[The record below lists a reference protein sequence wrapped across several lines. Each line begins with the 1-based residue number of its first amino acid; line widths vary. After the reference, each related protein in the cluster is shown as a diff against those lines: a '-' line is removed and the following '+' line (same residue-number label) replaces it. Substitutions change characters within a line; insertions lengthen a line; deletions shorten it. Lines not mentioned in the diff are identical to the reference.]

1 MRLFENINIDFLG
14 KRKIFYIFSAS
25 LIVLGLITVAIKGL
39 EYGIDFKGG
48 SEVVVSFNKPVIL
61 SDVRDAASNIGIGNV
76 EVKTFGATAENVL
89 IRTPLQDISQEQFDK
104 IVSTLKK
111 AIEEIVPDTLYE
123 IKEKT
128 ANSVV
133 FSFTSP
139 DTASLITDHL
149 LANGFQAG
157 LYSQEEDKRD
167 VIVRVG
173 VSDLIREGLKEKFP
187 GYKFEIIKEDKVGPK
202 IGKELRRDAVIAVL
216 LSLIVILIYL
226 GLRFK
231 FVFGVGAVLAL
242 FHDVL
247 ITLGFISFF
256 NGLIPGLNLEITQ
269 SVIAAFLTL
278 VGFSVNDTVVVF
290 DRIREN
296 LKIHKTMD
304 LKNLFNMSINR
315 TLSRTILT
323 SGTVFL
329 VILSL
334 LLFGGEVNRGFAFTF
349 MIGIITGTYSSIYVA
364 SSIVYDWS
372 MKKKKGKIEF

>member
-14 KRKIFYIFSAS
+14 KRKYFYALSVT
-25 LIVLGLITVAIKGL
+25 LIVFGLIVTFVKGL

-48 SEVVVSFNKPVIL
+48 TEVIVSFNKPVSL
-61 SDVRDAASNIGIGNV
+61 SDVRAASSDMEIGTI
-76 EVKTFGATAENVL
+76 EVKTFGATSENVL
-89 IRTPLQDISQEQFDK
+89 IRTPLQEISAAQFDK
-104 IVSTLKK
+104 IVSTLKST
-111 AIEEIVPDTLYE
+111 IEEQIPDTLYNL
-123 IKEKT
+123 KERT
-128 ANSVV
+128 INSVIFT
-133 FSFTSP
+133 FSSP
-139 DTASLITDHL
+139 DTARLIADHL
-149 LANGFQAG
+149 MTKGFQAG
-157 LYSQEEDKRD
+157 LFSQEEDNRD

-173 VSDLIREGLKEKFP
+173 VSDLIREGLKKKFANVS
-187 GYKFEIIKEDKVGPK
+187 FEIIKEDKVGPK
-202 IGKELRRDAVIAVL
+202 IGKELRRDAIIAIF

-247 ITLGFISFF
+247 VTLGFVSLF

-304 LKNLFNMSINR
+304 LKQLFNISINR

-329 VILSL
+329 VILAL

-349 MIGIITGTYSSIYVA
+349 MVGIITGTYSSIYVA
-364 SSIVYDWS
+364 SAIVYDWT
-372 MKKKKGKIEF
+372 MKRKKGKIEF

>member
-14 KRKIFYIFSAS
+14 KRKTFYIISIS
-25 LIVLGLITVAIKGL
+25 LIVLGLISVFVKGL

-48 SEVVVSFNKPVIL
+48 TEVIVSFNKPVQL
-61 SDVRDAASNIGIGNV
+61 ADVRTAASQIGIGNV
-76 EVKTFGATAENVL
+76 EVKTYGTTAENVL
-89 IRTPLQDISQEQFDK
+89 IRTPLQEISQEQFDR
-104 IVSTLKK
+104 IVVNIKK
-111 AIEEIVPDTLYE
+111 AIEEVIPETLYSV
-123 IKEKT
+123 KDKAT
-128 ANSVV
+128 NSIV
-133 FSFTSP
+133 FTFSSP
-139 DTASLITDHL
+139 DTAKFIVDQL
-149 LANGFQAG
+149 LSKGFQAG
-157 LYSQEEDKRD
+157 LFSQEETNRD

-173 VSDLIREGLKEKFP
+173 VSDLIREGLKNKFAN
-187 GYKFEIIKEDKVGPK
+187 YSFEVIKEDKVGPK
-202 IGKELRRDAVIAVL
+202 IGKELRRDAVIAIF

-226 GLRFK
+226 GFRFK

-247 ITLGFISFF
+247 VTLGFVSFF

-269 SVIAAFLTL
+269 SIIAAFLTL

-304 LKNLFNMSINR
+304 LKDLFNMSINR

-329 VILSL
+329 VVLAL

-349 MIGIITGTYSSIYVA
+349 MVGIITGTYSSIYIA
-364 SSIVYDWS
+364 SAIVYDWT
-372 MKKKKGKIEF
+372 MKRKKGKIEF

>member
-14 KRKIFYIFSAS
+14 KRKTFYLISIT
-25 LIVLGLITVAIKGL
+25 LIVLGLISVFVKGL
-39 EYGIDFKGG
+39 EYGIDFRGG
-48 SEVVVSFNKPVIL
+48 SEVIVSFNKPVNL
-61 SDVRDAASNIGIGNV
+61 ADVRAAASRIGIGNV
-76 EVKTFGATAENVL
+76 EVKTYGTTAENVL
-89 IRTPLQDISQEQFDK
+89 IRTPLQEISQDQFDR
-104 IVSTLKK
+104 IVVNIKK
-111 AIEEIVPDTLYE
+111 AISEVLPETLYT

-128 ANSVV
+128 NNSIV
-133 FSFTSP
+133 FSFSSP
-139 DTASLITDHL
+139 DTAKLVSDHL
-149 LANGFQAG
+149 LSKGFQAG
-157 LYSQEEDKRD
+157 LYSQEETNKD

-173 VSDLIREGLKEKFP
+173 VSDLIREGLKEKFA

-202 IGKELRRDAVIAVL
+202 IGKELRRDAVIAIL
-216 LSLIVILIYL
+216 LSLIVMLIYL
-226 GLRFK
+226 GFRFK

-247 ITLGFISFF
+247 VTLGFVSFF

-269 SVIAAFLTL
+269 SIIAAFLTL
-278 VGFSVNDTVVVF
+278 VGYSVNDTVVVF

-329 VILSL
+329 VVLAL

-349 MIGIITGTYSSIYVA
+349 LIGIITGTYSSIYIA
-364 SSIVYDWS
+364 SAIVYDWT
-372 MKKKKGKIEF
+372 MKRKKGKIEF

>member
-14 KRKIFYIFSAS
+14 KRKTFYIVS
-25 LIVLGLITVAIKGL
+25 LIVISLGLLTVFIKGL
-39 EYGIDFKGG
+39 EYGIDFRGG
-48 SEVVVSFNKPVIL
+48 SEVIVSFNKPVNL
-61 SDVRDAASNIGIGNV
+61 ADVRSAASQIGIGNV
-76 EVKTFGATAENVL
+76 EVKTYGTTLENIL
-89 IRTPLQDISQEQFDK
+89 IRTPLQEISQDQFDR
-104 IVSTLKK
+104 IVVNIRKT
-111 AIEEIVPDTLYE
+111 IEEVIPETLYT

-128 ANSVV
+128 ANTIV
-133 FSFTSP
+133 FSFSSP
-139 DTASLITDHL
+139 DTARLVSDQL
-149 LANGFQAG
+149 LSKGFQAG
-157 LYSQEEDKRD
+157 LYSQEEANKD

-173 VSDLIREGLKEKFP
+173 VSDLIREGLREKFS
-187 GYKFEIIKEDKVGPK
+187 GYTFEIIKEDRVGPK

-216 LSLIVILIYL
+216 LSLVVILIYL
-226 GLRFK
+226 GFRFK

-247 ITLGFISFF
+247 VTLGFVSFF
-256 NGLIPGLNLEITQ
+256 NGLFPGLNLEITQ

-329 VILSL
+329 VILAL

-349 MIGIITGTYSSIYVA
+349 MIGILTGTYSSIFIA
-364 SSIVYDWS
+364 SAFVYDWT
-372 MKKKKGKIEF
+372 MKRKKGKIEF

>member
-14 KRKIFYIFSAS
+14 KRKTFYLISIT
-25 LIVLGLITVAIKGL
+25 LIVLGLISVFIKGL
-39 EYGIDFKGG
+39 EYGIDFRGG
-48 SEVVVSFNKPVIL
+48 SEVIVSFNKPVNL
-61 SDVRDAASNIGIGNV
+61 ADVRAAASRIGIGNV
-76 EVKTFGATAENVL
+76 EVKTYGTTAENVL
-89 IRTPLQDISQEQFDK
+89 IRTPLQEISQDQFDR
-104 IVSTLKK
+104 IVVNIKK
-111 AIEEIVPDTLYE
+111 AISEVLPETLYT

-128 ANSVV
+128 NNSIV
-133 FSFTSP
+133 FSFSSP
-139 DTASLITDHL
+139 DTAKLVSDHL
-149 LANGFQAG
+149 LSKGFQAG
-157 LYSQEEDKRD
+157 LYSQEETNKD

-173 VSDLIREGLKEKFP
+173 VSDLIREGLKEKFA

-202 IGKELRRDAVIAVL
+202 IGKELRRDAVIAIL
-216 LSLIVILIYL
+216 LSLIVMLIYL
-226 GLRFK
+226 GFRFK

-247 ITLGFISFF
+247 VTLGFVSFF

-269 SVIAAFLTL
+269 SIIAAFLTL

-329 VILSL
+329 VVLAL

-349 MIGIITGTYSSIYVA
+349 LIGIITGTYSSIYIA
-364 SSIVYDWS
+364 SAIVYDWT
-372 MKKKKGKIEF
+372 MKRKKGKIEF

>member
-14 KRKIFYIFSAS
+14 KRKTFYIVS
-25 LIVLGLITVAIKGL
+25 LIVISLGLLTVFIKGL
-39 EYGIDFKGG
+39 EYGIDFRGG
-48 SEVVVSFNKPVIL
+48 SEVIVSFNKPVNL
-61 SDVRDAASNIGIGNV
+61 ADVRSAASQIGIGNV
-76 EVKTFGATAENVL
+76 EVKTYGTTLENIL
-89 IRTPLQDISQEQFDK
+89 IRTPLQEISQDQFDR
-104 IVSTLKK
+104 IVVNIKK
-111 AIEEIVPDTLYE
+111 TIEEVIPETLYT

-128 ANSVV
+128 ANTIV
-133 FSFTSP
+133 FSFSSP
-139 DTASLITDHL
+139 DTARLVSEQL
-149 LANGFQAG
+149 LSKGFQAG
-157 LYSQEEDKRD
+157 LYSQEEANKD

-173 VSDLIREGLKEKFP
+173 VSDLIREGLREKFS
-187 GYKFEIIKEDKVGPK
+187 GYTFEIIKEDRVGPK

-216 LSLIVILIYL
+216 LSLVVILIYL
-226 GLRFK
+226 GFRFK

-247 ITLGFISFF
+247 VTLGFVSFF
-256 NGLIPGLNLEITQ
+256 NGLFPGLNLEITQ

-329 VILSL
+329 VILAL

-349 MIGIITGTYSSIYVA
+349 MIGILTGTYSSIFIA
-364 SSIVYDWS
+364 SAFVYDWT
-372 MKKKKGKIEF
+372 MKRKKGKIEF

>member
-14 KRKIFYIFSAS
+14 KRKYFYILSIT
-25 LIVLGLITVAIKGL
+25 LIVIGLLFTFVKGL

-48 SEVVVSFNKPVIL
+48 TEVIVSFRNPVNL
-61 SDVRDAASNIGIGNV
+61 SDVRAASTEMEIGTI
-76 EVKTFGATAENVL
+76 EVKTFGATSENVL
-89 IRTPLQDISQEQFDK
+89 IRTPLQEISAAQFDK
-104 IVSTLKK
+104 IVSTLKLT
-111 AIEEIVPDTLYE
+111 IQDQIPDTLYN
-123 IKEKT
+123 IKERT
-128 ANSVV
+128 ANAVV
-133 FSFTSP
+133 FTFPSP
-139 DTASLITDHL
+139 DTARLVADYL
-149 LANGFQAG
+149 MAKGFQAG
-157 LYSQEEDKRD
+157 LLSQEEDNRD

-173 VSDLIREGLKEKFP
+173 VSDLIREGLKKKFA
-187 GYKFEIIKEDKVGPK
+187 GVSFEIIKEDKVGPK
-202 IGKELRRDAVIAVL
+202 IGKELRRDAIIAIF

-247 ITLGFISFF
+247 VTLGFVAFF

-304 LKNLFNMSINR
+304 LKDLFNMSINR

-329 VILSL
+329 VILAL

-349 MIGIITGTYSSIYVA
+349 MVGIITGTYSSIYIA
-364 SSIVYDWS
+364 SAIVYDWT
-372 MKKKKGKIEF
+372 MKRKKGKIEF

>member
-14 KRKIFYIFSAS
+14 KRKTFYIIS
-25 LIVLGLITVAIKGL
+25 LVLITLGLIIVFVKGL

-48 SEVVVSFNKPVIL
+48 TEIIVSFNKPVEL
-61 SDVRDAASNIGIGNV
+61 ADVRSAASQIGIGNV
-76 EVKTFGATAENVL
+76 EVKTYGTTSENVL
-89 IRTPLQDISQEQFDK
+89 IRTPLQEISQEQFDR
-104 IVSTLKK
+104 IVVNIKK
-111 AIEEIVPDTLYE
+111 AIEEVIPETLYSV
-123 IKEKT
+123 KEKT
-128 ANSVV
+128 INSIV
-133 FSFTSP
+133 FSFSSP
-139 DTASLITDHL
+139 DTAKLITDQL
-149 LANGFQAG
+149 LSKGFQAG
-157 LYSQEEDKRD
+157 LYSQEETNKD

-173 VSDLIREGLKEKFP
+173 VSDLIREGLKEKFTN
-187 GYKFEIIKEDKVGPK
+187 YSFEVIKEDKVGPK
-202 IGKELRRDAVIAVL
+202 IGKELRRDAVIAVF
-216 LSLIVILIYL
+216 LSLVVILIYL
-226 GLRFK
+226 GFRFK

-247 ITLGFISFF
+247 FTLGFVSFF

-269 SVIAAFLTL
+269 SIIAAFLTL

-304 LKNLFNMSINR
+304 LKDLFNMSINR

-329 VILSL
+329 VVLAL

-349 MIGIITGTYSSIYVA
+349 MIGIITGTYSSIYIA
-364 SSIVYDWS
+364 SAIVYDWT
-372 MKKKKGKIEF
+372 MKRKKGKIDF

>member
-14 KRKIFYIFSAS
+14 KRKIFYIISISF
-25 LIVLGLITVAIKGL
+25 IFLGLLTIAIKGL
-39 EYGIDFKGG
+39 EYGIDFRGG
-48 SEVVVSFNKPVIL
+48 SEVVVSFNKPVDL
-61 SDVRDAASNIGIGNV
+61 GDVRKSASEIGIGNV
-76 EVKTFGATAENVL
+76 EVKTYGATTENVL
-89 IRTPLQDISQEQFDK
+89 IRTPLQDITQDQFEK
-104 IVSTLKK
+104 IVSTLKNT
-111 AIEEIVPDTLYE
+111 IEEILPDTLFE
-123 IKEKT
+123 IKERT
-128 ANSVV
+128 ANAIV
-133 FSFTSP
+133 FTFSSP
-139 DTASLITDHL
+139 DTARIVTDYL
-149 LANGFQAG
+149 LTKGFQAG
-157 LYSQEEDKRD
+157 LYSQEEANRD

-173 VSDLIREGLKEKFP
+173 ISDLIREGLIEKFTD
-187 GYKFEIIKEDKVGPK
+187 YKFEIIKEDKVGPK
-202 IGKELRRDAVIAVL
+202 IGKELRRDALIAIV
-216 LSLIVILIYL
+216 LSLFVILIYL
-226 GLRFK
+226 GFRFK

-247 ITLGFISFF
+247 LTLGFVSLF

-269 SVIAAFLTL
+269 SIIAAFLTL

-315 TLSRTILT
+315 TLARTILT

-329 VILSL
+329 VILAL

-364 SSIVYDWS
+364 SAVVYDWTV
-372 MKKKKGKIEF
+372 KRKKGKIEF

>member
-14 KRKIFYIFSAS
+14 KRKTFYIVS
-25 LIVLGLITVAIKGL
+25 LIVISLGLLTVFIKGL
-39 EYGIDFKGG
+39 EYGIDFRGG
-48 SEVVVSFNKPVIL
+48 SEVIVSFNKPVNL
-61 SDVRDAASNIGIGNV
+61 ADVRSAASQIGIGNV
-76 EVKTFGATAENVL
+76 EVKTYGTTLENIL
-89 IRTPLQDISQEQFDK
+89 IRTPLQEISQDQFDR
-104 IVSTLKK
+104 IVVNIRKT
-111 AIEEIVPDTLYE
+111 IEEVIPETLYT

-128 ANSVV
+128 ANTIV
-133 FSFTSP
+133 FSFSSP
-139 DTASLITDHL
+139 DTARLVSEQL
-149 LANGFQAG
+149 LSKGFQAG
-157 LYSQEEDKRD
+157 LYSQEEANKD

-173 VSDLIREGLKEKFP
+173 VSDLIREGLREKFS
-187 GYKFEIIKEDKVGPK
+187 GYTFEIIKEDRVGPK

-216 LSLIVILIYL
+216 LSLVVILIYL
-226 GLRFK
+226 GFRFK
-231 FVFGVGAVLAL
+231 FIFGVGAVLAL

-247 ITLGFISFF
+247 VTLGFVSFF
-256 NGLIPGLNLEITQ
+256 NGLFPGLNLEITQ

-329 VILSL
+329 VILAL

-349 MIGIITGTYSSIYVA
+349 MIGILTGTYSSIFIA
-364 SSIVYDWS
+364 SAFVYDWT
-372 MKKKKGKIEF
+372 MKRKKGKIEF

>member
-14 KRKIFYIFSAS
+14 KRKTFYIISVVIIA
-25 LIVLGLITVAIKGL
+25 LGLITVFVKGL

-48 SEVVVSFNKPVIL
+48 TEVIVSFNKPVQL
-61 SDVRDAASNIGIGNV
+61 ADVRSAASQIGIGNV
-76 EVKTFGATAENVL
+76 EVKTYGTTAENVL
-89 IRTPLQDISQEQFDK
+89 IRTPLQEISQEQFDR
-104 IVSTLKK
+104 IVVNIKK
-111 AIEEIVPDTLYE
+111 AIEEIIPETLYSV
-123 IKEKT
+123 KDKST
-128 ANSVV
+128 NSIV
-133 FSFTSP
+133 FTFSSP
-139 DTASLITDHL
+139 DTAKFIVDQL
-149 LANGFQAG
+149 LSKGFQAG
-157 LYSQEEDKRD
+157 LFSQEETNRD

-173 VSDLIREGLKEKFP
+173 VSDLIREGLKNKFAN
-187 GYKFEIIKEDKVGPK
+187 YSFEIIKEDKVGPK
-202 IGKELRRDAVIAVL
+202 IGKELRRDAVIAIF

-226 GLRFK
+226 GFRFK

-247 ITLGFISFF
+247 VTLGFVSFF

-269 SVIAAFLTL
+269 SIIAAFLTL

-304 LKNLFNMSINR
+304 LKDLFNMSINR

-329 VILSL
+329 VVLAL

-349 MIGIITGTYSSIYVA
+349 MVGIITGTYSSIYIA
-364 SSIVYDWS
+364 SAVVYDWTI
-372 MKKKKGKIEF
+372 KRKKGKIEF

>member
-14 KRKIFYIFSAS
+14 KRNIFYIISISF
-25 LIVLGLITVAIKGL
+25 IVFGLLTVAIKGL

-48 SEVVVSFNKPVIL
+48 TEVVVSFNKPVNL
-61 SDVRDAASNIGIGNV
+61 SDVRASASNIGIGNV
-76 EVKTFGATAENVL
+76 EVKTFGATSENVL
-89 IRTPLQDISQEQFDK
+89 IRTPLQDISTEQFDK
-104 IVSTLKK
+104 IVSTLRKT
-111 AIEEIVPDTLYE
+111 IETIVPDTLYQ

-128 ANSVV
+128 ANAIVV
-133 FSFTSP
+133 TLPSP
-139 DTASLITDHL
+139 DTAALVTEYL
-149 LANGFQAG
+149 LSNGFQAG
-157 LYSQEEDKRD
+157 LYSQEENNRD
-167 VIVRVG
+167 VIIRVG
-173 VSDLIREGLKEKFP
+173 ISDLIREGLKEKFTN
-187 GYKFEIIKEDKVGPK
+187 YKFEIIKEDKVGPK
-202 IGKELRRDAVIAVL
+202 IGKELRRDAVIAIL

-226 GLRFK
+226 GFRFK

-247 ITLGFISFF
+247 VTLGFVSLF

-304 LKNLFNMSINR
+304 LKSLFNMSINR

-329 VILSL
+329 VILAL

-364 SSIVYDWS
+364 SAIVYDWT
-372 MKKKKGKIEF
+372 MKRKKGKIEF

>member
-14 KRKIFYIFSAS
+14 KRKIFYVVS
-25 LIVLGLITVAIKGL
+25 LILISLGLFTVVIKGL
-39 EYGIDFKGG
+39 DYGIDFKGG
-48 SEVVVSFNKPVIL
+48 TEVIVSFNKPVNL
-61 SDVRDAASNIGIGNV
+61 AEVRAAASQIGIGNV
-76 EVKTFGATAENVL
+76 EVKTFGTTAENVL
-89 IRTPLQDISQEQFDK
+89 IRTPLQEISKDQFDK
-104 IVSTLKK
+104 LISAIRST
-111 AIEEIVPDTLYE
+111 ISEVIPDTLFS
-123 IKEKT
+123 IKEQT
-128 ANSVV
+128 TNSVV
-133 FSFTSP
+133 FTFPSP
-139 DTASLITDHL
+139 DTARMVTDHL
-149 LANGFQAG
+149 LLKGFQAG
-157 LYSQEEDKRD
+157 LYSQEETNKDI
-167 VIVRVG
+167 IVRVG
-173 VSDLIREGLKEKFP
+173 ISDLIREGLKGKFKD
-187 GYKFEIIKEDKVGPK
+187 YSFEVIKEDKVGPK

-226 GLRFK
+226 GFRFK

-242 FHDVL
+242 LHDVL
-247 ITLGFISFF
+247 VTLGFVSFF
-256 NGLIPGLNLEITQ
+256 NGLLPGLNLEITQ

-304 LKNLFNMSINR
+304 LKNLINMSINR

-329 VILSL
+329 VILAL

-364 SSIVYDWS
+364 SSIVYDWT
-372 MKKKKGKIEF
+372 MKRKKGKIEF

>member
-14 KRKIFYIFSAS
+14 KRKTFYLISIT
-25 LIVLGLITVAIKGL
+25 LIVLGLISVFVKGL
-39 EYGIDFKGG
+39 EYGIDFRGG
-48 SEVVVSFNKPVIL
+48 SEVIVSFNKPVNL
-61 SDVRDAASNIGIGNV
+61 ADVRAAASRIGIGNV
-76 EVKTFGATAENVL
+76 EVKTYGTTAENVL
-89 IRTPLQDISQEQFDK
+89 IRTPLQEISQDQFDR
-104 IVSTLKK
+104 IVVNIKK
-111 AIEEIVPDTLYE
+111 AISEVLPETLYT

-128 ANSVV
+128 NNSIV
-133 FSFTSP
+133 FSFSSP
-139 DTASLITDHL
+139 DTAKLVSDHL
-149 LANGFQAG
+149 LSKGFQAG
-157 LYSQEEDKRD
+157 LYSQEETNKD

-173 VSDLIREGLKEKFP
+173 VSDLIREGLKEKFA

-202 IGKELRRDAVIAVL
+202 IGKELRRDAVIAIL
-216 LSLIVILIYL
+216 LSLIVMLIYL
-226 GLRFK
+226 GFRFK

-247 ITLGFISFF
+247 VTLGFVSFF

-269 SVIAAFLTL
+269 SIIAAFLTL

-329 VILSL
+329 VVLAL

-349 MIGIITGTYSSIYVA
+349 LIGIITGTYSSIYIA
-364 SSIVYDWS
+364 SAIVYDWT
-372 MKKKKGKIEF
+372 MKRKKGKIEF

>member
-14 KRKIFYIFSAS
+14 KRKTFYIVS
-25 LIVLGLITVAIKGL
+25 LVVISLGLLTVFIKGL
-39 EYGIDFKGG
+39 EYGIDFRGG
-48 SEVVVSFNKPVIL
+48 SEVIVSFNKPVNL
-61 SDVRDAASNIGIGNV
+61 ADVRAAVSRIGIGNV
-76 EVKTFGATAENVL
+76 EVKTYGTTAENVL
-89 IRTPLQDISQEQFDK
+89 IRTPLQEISQDQFDR
-104 IVSTLKK
+104 IVVNIKK
-111 AIEEIVPDTLYE
+111 AISEVLPETLYT

-128 ANSVV
+128 NNSIV
-133 FSFTSP
+133 FSFSSP
-139 DTASLITDHL
+139 DTAKLVSDHL
-149 LANGFQAG
+149 LSKGFQAG
-157 LYSQEEDKRD
+157 LYSQEETNKD

-173 VSDLIREGLKEKFP
+173 VSDLIREGLKEKFT
-187 GYKFEIIKEDKVGPK
+187 GYSFEIIKEDKVGPK
-202 IGKELRRDAVIAVL
+202 IGKELRRDAVIAIL

-226 GLRFK
+226 GFRFK

-247 ITLGFISFF
+247 VTLGFVSFF

-269 SVIAAFLTL
+269 SIIAAFLTL

-329 VILSL
+329 VVLAL

-349 MIGIITGTYSSIYVA
+349 LIGIITGTYSSIYIA
-364 SSIVYDWS
+364 SAVVYDWT
-372 MKKKKGKIEF
+372 MKRKKGKIEF

>member
-1 MRLFENINIDFLG
+1 MRLFENINIDFLV
-14 KRKIFYIFSAS
+14 KRKTFYIISIS
-25 LIVLGLITVAIKGL
+25 IIVLGLISVFVKGL

-48 SEVVVSFNKPVIL
+48 TEVIVSFNKPVQL
-61 SDVRDAASNIGIGNV
+61 AEVRSAANQIGIGNV
-76 EVKTFGATAENVL
+76 EVKTYGTTAENVL
-89 IRTPLQDISQEQFDK
+89 IRTPLQEISQEQFDK
-104 IVSTLKK
+104 IVVNIKK
-111 AIEEIVPDTLYE
+111 ALEEVIPETLYSV
-123 IKEKT
+123 KDKAT
-128 ANSVV
+128 NSIV
-133 FSFTSP
+133 FTFSSP
-139 DTASLITDHL
+139 DTAKFIVDQL
-149 LANGFQAG
+149 LSKGFQAG
-157 LYSQEEDKRD
+157 LFSQEETNRD

-173 VSDLIREGLKEKFP
+173 VSDLIREGLKNKFAN
-187 GYKFEIIKEDKVGPK
+187 YSFEIIKEDKVGPK
-202 IGKELRRDAVIAVL
+202 IGKELRRDAVIAIF

-226 GLRFK
+226 GFRFK

-247 ITLGFISFF
+247 VTLGFVSFF

-269 SVIAAFLTL
+269 SIIAAFLTL

-304 LKNLFNMSINR
+304 LKDLFNMSINR

-329 VILSL
+329 VVLAL

-349 MIGIITGTYSSIYVA
+349 MIGIITGTYSSIYIA
-364 SSIVYDWS
+364 SAIVYDWT
-372 MKKKKGKIEF
+372 MKRKKGKIEF

>member
-14 KRKIFYIFSAS
+14 KRKTFYIVS
-25 LIVLGLITVAIKGL
+25 LVVISLGLLTVFIKGL
-39 EYGIDFKGG
+39 EYGIDFRGG
-48 SEVVVSFNKPVIL
+48 SEVIVSFNKPVNL
-61 SDVRDAASNIGIGNV
+61 ADVRAAVSRIGIGNV
-76 EVKTFGATAENVL
+76 EVKTYGTTAENVL
-89 IRTPLQDISQEQFDK
+89 IRTPLQEISQDQFDR
-104 IVSTLKK
+104 IVVNIKK
-111 AIEEIVPDTLYE
+111 AISEVLPETLYT

-128 ANSVV
+128 NNSIV
-133 FSFTSP
+133 FSFSSP
-139 DTASLITDHL
+139 DTAKLVSDQL
-149 LANGFQAG
+149 LSKGFQAG
-157 LYSQEEDKRD
+157 LYSQEETNKD

-173 VSDLIREGLKEKFP
+173 VSDLIREGLKEKFT
-187 GYKFEIIKEDKVGPK
+187 GYSFEIIKEDKVGPK
-202 IGKELRRDAVIAVL
+202 IGKELRRDAVIAIL

-226 GLRFK
+226 GFRFK

-247 ITLGFISFF
+247 VTLGFVSFF

-269 SVIAAFLTL
+269 SIIAAFLTL

-329 VILSL
+329 VVLAL

-349 MIGIITGTYSSIYVA
+349 LIGIITGTYSSIYIA
-364 SSIVYDWS
+364 SAVVYDWT
-372 MKKKKGKIEF
+372 MKRKKGKIEF

>member
-157 LYSQEEDKRD
+157 LYSQEEDNRD

-173 VSDLIREGLKEKFP
+173 VSDLIREGLKEKFS

-247 ITLGFISFF
+247 VTLGFISFF

>member
-14 KRKIFYIFSAS
+14 KRKLFYIIS
-25 LIVLGLITVAIKGL
+25 LILIFTGLVVVFIKGL
-39 EYGIDFKGG
+39 DYGIDFKGG
-48 SEVVVSFNKPVIL
+48 TEVVVSFNKPVNL
-61 SDVRDAASNIGIGNV
+61 GDVRTAASQIGIGNV
-76 EVKTFGATAENVL
+76 EVKTFGATSENVL
-89 IRTPLQDISQEQFDK
+89 IRTPLQEITQDQFEK
-104 IVSTLKK
+104 IELNLKK
-111 AIEEIVPDTLYE
+111 SISELIPDTLYS

-128 ANSVV
+128 SNSIV
-133 FSFTSP
+133 FTLPSP
-139 DTASLITDHL
+139 DSAQMITNHL
-149 LANGFQAG
+149 LSKGFQAG
-157 LYSQEEDKRD
+157 LYSQEETNKD

-173 VSDLIREGLKEKFP
+173 ISDLIREGLKEKFKD
-187 GYKFEIIKEDKVGPK
+187 YSFEVIKEDKVGPK

-226 GLRFK
+226 GFRFK

-247 ITLGFISFF
+247 VTLGFVAFF
-256 NGLIPGLNLEITQ
+256 NGLFPGLNLEITQ

-304 LKNLFNMSINR
+304 LKDLINMSINK

-329 VILSL
+329 VVLAL

-349 MIGIITGTYSSIYVA
+349 LVGIITGTYSSIYVA
-364 SSIVYDWS
+364 SAIVYDWT
-372 MKKKKGKIEF
+372 MKRKKGKIEF

>member
-14 KRKIFYIFSAS
+14 KRKTFYIVS
-25 LIVLGLITVAIKGL
+25 LIVISLGLLTVFIKGL
-39 EYGIDFKGG
+39 EYGIDFRGG
-48 SEVVVSFNKPVIL
+48 SEVIVSFNKPVNL
-61 SDVRDAASNIGIGNV
+61 ADVRSAASQIGIGNV
-76 EVKTFGATAENVL
+76 EVKTYGTTLENIL
-89 IRTPLQDISQEQFDK
+89 IRTPLQEISQDQFDR
-104 IVSTLKK
+104 IVVNIRKT
-111 AIEEIVPDTLYE
+111 IEEVIPETLYT

-128 ANSVV
+128 ANTIV
-133 FSFTSP
+133 FSFSSP
-139 DTASLITDHL
+139 DTARLISDQL
-149 LANGFQAG
+149 LLKGFQAG
-157 LYSQEEDKRD
+157 LYSQEEANKD

-173 VSDLIREGLKEKFP
+173 VSDLIREGLREKFS
-187 GYKFEIIKEDKVGPK
+187 GYTFEIIKEDRVGPK

-216 LSLIVILIYL
+216 LSLVVILIYL
-226 GLRFK
+226 GFRFK

-247 ITLGFISFF
+247 VTLGFVSFF
-256 NGLIPGLNLEITQ
+256 NGLFSGLNLEITQ

-329 VILSL
+329 VILAL

-349 MIGIITGTYSSIYVA
+349 MIGILTGTYSSIFIA
-364 SSIVYDWS
+364 SAFVYDWT
-372 MKKKKGKIEF
+372 MKRKKGKIEF

>member
-14 KRKIFYIFSAS
+14 NRKIFYIISISF
-25 LIVLGLITVAIKGL
+25 IFLGLLTIAIKGL

-48 SEVVVSFNKPVIL
+48 SEVVVSFNKPVDL
-61 SDVRDAASNIGIGNV
+61 GDVRKSASDIGIGNV
-76 EVKTFGATAENVL
+76 EVKTFGATTENVL
-89 IRTPLQDISQEQFDK
+89 IRTPLQEITQDQFEK
-104 IVSTLKK
+104 IVLTLKK
-111 AIEEIVPDTLYE
+111 TIEEILPDTLFQ
-123 IKEKT
+123 IKERT
-128 ANSVV
+128 ANAIV
-133 FSFTSP
+133 FTFSSP
-139 DTASLITDHL
+139 DTARIVTDHL
-149 LANGFQAG
+149 LSKGFQAG
-157 LYSQEEDKRD
+157 LYSQEEANRD

-173 VSDLIREGLKEKFP
+173 ISDLIREGLIEKFTN
-187 GYKFEIIKEDKVGPK
+187 YKFEIIKEDKVGPK
-202 IGKELRRDAVIAVL
+202 IGKELRRDALIAIL
-216 LSLIVILIYL
+216 LSLFVILVYL
-226 GLRFK
+226 GFRFK

-247 ITLGFISFF
+247 MTLGFVSFF

-269 SVIAAFLTL
+269 SIIAAFLTL

-315 TLSRTILT
+315 TLARTILT

-329 VILSL
+329 VILAL

-364 SSIVYDWS
+364 SAVVYDWTV
-372 MKKKKGKIEF
+372 KRKKGKIEF

>member
-14 KRKIFYIFSAS
+14 KRKLFYKISAS
-25 LIVLGLITVAIKGL
+25 LLLLSLLTVLIKGL
-39 EYGIDFKGG
+39 DYGIDFKGG
-48 SEVVVSFNKPVIL
+48 TEVIVSFNKPVEL
-61 SDVRDAASNIGIGNV
+61 SDVRMAASQIGIGNV
-76 EVKTFGATAENVL
+76 EVKTFGTTSENVL
-89 IRTPLQDISQEQFDK
+89 IRTPLQEITSEQFD
-104 IVSTLKK
+104 
-111 AIEEIVPDTLYE
+111 EIVTNLKAAITELIPDTLFS

-128 ANSVV
+128 INSIV
-133 FSFTSP
+133 FTFPSP
-139 DTASLITDHL
+139 DSANIVTDYL
-149 LANGFQAG
+149 LAKGFQAG
-157 LYSQEEDKRD
+157 LYSQEETNTD

-173 VSDLIREGLKEKFP
+173 ISDLIREGLKKKFKD
-187 GYKFEIIKEDKVGPK
+187 YSFEIIKEDKVGPK
-202 IGKELRRDAVIAVL
+202 IGKELRRDAIIAIL

-226 GLRFK
+226 GFRFK
-231 FVFGVGAVLAL
+231 FVFGFGAVIAL

-247 ITLGFISFF
+247 FTLGIVSFF
-256 NGLIPGLNLEITQ
+256 NGLLPGLNLEITQ

-304 LKNLFNMSINR
+304 LKDLINMSINR

-329 VILSL
+329 VVLAL

-349 MIGIITGTYSSIYVA
+349 LVGIITGTYSSIYVA
-364 SSIVYDWS
+364 SATVYDWS
-372 MKKKKGKIEF
+372 MKRKKGKIEF

>member
-14 KRKIFYIFSAS
+14 KRKTFYIVS
-25 LIVLGLITVAIKGL
+25 LIVISLGLLTVFIKGL
-39 EYGIDFKGG
+39 EYGIDFRGG
-48 SEVVVSFNKPVIL
+48 SEVIVSFNKPVNL
-61 SDVRDAASNIGIGNV
+61 ADVRSAASQIGIGNV
-76 EVKTFGATAENVL
+76 EVKTYGTTLENIL
-89 IRTPLQDISQEQFDK
+89 IRTPLQEISQDQFDR
-104 IVSTLKK
+104 IVVNIRKT
-111 AIEEIVPDTLYE
+111 IEEVIPETLYT

-128 ANSVV
+128 ANTIV
-133 FSFTSP
+133 FSFSSP
-139 DTASLITDHL
+139 DTARLVSDQL
-149 LANGFQAG
+149 LSKGFQAG
-157 LYSQEEDKRD
+157 LYSQEETNKD

-173 VSDLIREGLKEKFP
+173 VSDLIREGLREKFS
-187 GYKFEIIKEDKVGPK
+187 GYTFEIIKEDRVGPK

-216 LSLIVILIYL
+216 LSLVVILIYL
-226 GLRFK
+226 GFRFK

-247 ITLGFISFF
+247 VTLGFVSFF
-256 NGLIPGLNLEITQ
+256 NGLFSGLNLEITQ

-329 VILSL
+329 VILAL

-349 MIGIITGTYSSIYVA
+349 MIGILTGTYSSIFIA
-364 SSIVYDWS
+364 SAFVYDWT
-372 MKKKKGKIEF
+372 MKRKKGKIEF